1 MNKTWLIIKR
11 EYITRVRNKTFLLS
25 TFLMPILFVVLIA
38 GVVFITIK
46 SSKEETVAVGD
57 SEGMLTEYLT
67 SSKSLR
73 FEFLNDAD
81 TSLLQK
87 DFTAVLLAPQNGI
100 NKTEQYQIYT
110 KKNLSVRSESSIRK
124 KINEAVET
132 RLMTTTGGLTRLQYD
147 SIRKK
152 AETVSLDN
160 KVLGDG
166 EEIKEGNSGVA
177 YGVGYGAGFLIYI
190 TLFLY
195 GAMVMRGVME
205 EKTNR
210 IAEVIV
216 SSVRPTQLMMGK
228 IIGIGAVGVT
238 QFLLWIILI
247 YLLSLGLG
255 LLIPADVMAQVND
268 ANASGE
274 MSQSMPGAGAS
285 SGAMQAIVSAQ
296 QTLGTVNWPL
306 IIGCFLFYFVFGYLF
321 YAALFAAVGS
331 AVNEDP
337 QDAQSLMFP
346 ITMPI
351 ILAIIIMINAIN
363 DPESSLATWASM
375 IPFFSPIV
383 MMARIPFGVPGTVP
397 YWQLGLSMALLV
409 AGFLFTTWLSAKI
422 YRTAILMYGKKVTA
436 KEFWKWAFKK
446 S

>member
-11 EYITRVRNKTFLLS
+11 EYMTRVRNKTFLLS
-25 TFLMPILFVVLIA
+25 TFLMPLLFVALIA
-38 GVVFITIK
+38 AVVVITVK
-46 SSKEETVAVGD
+46 NTKEEKVAVGD
-57 SEGMLTEYLT
+57 KEGLLKEYLDAG
-67 SSKSLR
+67 KSIK
-73 FEFLNDAD
+73 FEFLANAD
-81 TSLLQK
+81 TALLQK
-87 DFTAVLLAPQNGI
+87 DFTAVLLAPRNGI
-100 NKTEQYQIYT
+100 NTTDNYQIYT
-110 KKNLSVRSESSIRK
+110 RKNLSVVSEGAISR

-132 RLMTTTGGLTRLQYD
+132 RLMTTIGGMTRTEYD
-147 SIRKK
+147 SIRTK
-152 AETVSLDN
+152 ANAVTLEN

-166 EEIKEGNSGVA
+166 AEIKEGNSGVA

-205 EKTNR
+205 EKTTR

-238 QFLLWIILI
+238 QFVLWI
-247 YLLSLGLG
+247 
-255 LLIPADVMAQVND
+255 LLIFILSNVLGMLIPPDVMAQAGQAGD
-268 ANASGE
+268 PMAAAGMSSPASN
-274 MSQSMPGAGAS
+274 GAIKAL
-285 SGAMQAIVSAQ
+285 AEAQ
-296 QTLGTVNWPL
+296 QTLSAVNWPL

-351 ILAIIIMINAIN
+351 ILAIIIMINAITQ
-363 DPESSLATWASM
+363 PESSLATWSSM

-422 YRTAILMYGKKVTA
+422 YRTAILMYGKKVTP

>member
-11 EYITRVRNKTFLLS
+11 EYITRVKAKTFLIS
-25 TFLMPILFVVLIA
+25 TFLMPLLFIVLIV
-38 GVVFITIK
+38 GVIFITVK
-46 SSKEETVAVGD
+46 SDKEEKVAVGD
-57 SEGMLTEYLT
+57 TNNLLKEYLE
-67 SSKSLR
+67 SRKSMT
-73 FEFLNDAD
+73 FEFIDNAD

-87 DFTAVLLAPQNGI
+87 GYTAVLLSPGNGI
-100 NKTEQYQIYT
+100 NQTDRYQIYT
-110 KKNLSVRSESSIRK
+110 RKNLSVGSEDIISK
-124 KINEAVET
+124 QINEAVET
-132 RLMTTTGGLTRLQYD
+132 RLMTTVGGLTKSGLD
-147 SIRKK
+147 SIRKQAK
-152 AETVSLDN
+152 TVSLDN
-160 KVLGDG
+160 KVLGEG

-177 YGVGYGAGFLIYI
+177 FGVGYGAAFLIYI

-210 IAEVIV
+210 IAEVVV

-247 YLLSLGLG
+247 MILSTALGAI
-255 LLIPADVMAQVND
+255 IPQDIMQQA
-268 ANASGE
+268 ANANTQMNQG
-274 MSQSMPGAGAS
+274 MPAGAS
-285 SGAMQAIVSAQ
+285 SGAMMAIAK
-296 QTLGTVNWPL
+296 TTHTMGTVNWML
-306 IIGCFLFYFVFGYLF
+306 IIPCFLFYFVFGYLF

-346 ITMPI
+346 ITLPI
-351 ILAIIIMINAIN
+351 VFAIIIMINAIN
-363 DPESSLATWASM
+363 QPESSLATWSSL

-383 MMARIPFGVPGTVP
+383 MMVRIPFGVPGTVP
-397 YWQLGLSMALLV
+397 WWQLGLSMALLV

-422 YRTAILMYGKKVTA
+422 YRTAILMYGKKVTP

-446 S
+446 A

>member
-11 EYITRVRNKTFLLS
+11 EYLTRVKAKTFLLS
-25 TFLMPILFVVLIA
+25 TFLMPLLFVGLIA
-38 GVVFITIK
+38 AVTFITVK
-46 SSKEETVAVGD
+46 SAKEETVAVGD
-57 SEGMLTEYLT
+57 SEGLLKEFLE
-67 SSKSLR
+67 SGKSIK
-73 FEFLNDAD
+73 FEFVAGAD
-81 TSLLQK
+81 TALLEK
-87 DFTAVLLAPQNGI
+87 GYTAVLLAPKNGI
-100 NKTEQYQIYT
+100 NKTDQYQIFT
-110 KKNLSVRSESSIRK
+110 RKNLSVMSESA
-124 KINEAVET
+124 INRQINDAVEA
-132 RLMTTTGGLTRLQYD
+132 RLMTTTGGLTREEYD
-147 SIRKK
+147 NIRKAAK
-152 AETVSLDN
+152 KVSLEN
-160 KVLGDG
+160 KVVSEGS
-166 EEIKEGNSGVA
+166 EIKAGNSGVA

-210 IAEVIV
+210 IAEVVV

-247 YLLSLGLG
+247 FALSSALGFI
-255 LLIPADVMAQVND
+255 IPKETLAQVND
-268 ANASGE
+268 ANQQ
-274 MSQSMPGAGAS
+274 MNQMPNGAAG
-285 SGAMQAIVSAQ
+285 GAMEAFAKTQA
-296 QTLGTVNWPL
+296 TLSSVNWPL

-363 DPESSLATWASM
+363 QPESSLATWSSM

-409 AGFLFTTWLSAKI
+409 GGFLFTTWLSAKI
-422 YRTAILMYGKKVTA
+422 YRTAILMYGKKVTP

-446 S
+446 A

>member
-11 EYITRVRNKTFLLS
+11 EYITRVKNKTFLLS
-25 TFLMPILFVVLIA
+25 TFLMPILFVGLIA
-38 GVVFITIK
+38 GVTFITIK
-46 SSKEETVAVGD
+46 SNKEEKVAVGD
-57 SEGMLTEYLT
+57 KEDMLKPFLE
-67 SSKSLR
+67 SNKSIS
-73 FEFLNDAD
+73 FEFFSDAD
-81 TSLLQK
+81 TAMLEK
-87 DFTAVLLAPQNGI
+87 GYTAVLLAPGNGI
-100 NKTEQYQIYT
+100 NQTESYQIYT
-110 KKNLSVRSESSIRK
+110 SKNLSMSSQSSINR
-124 KINEAVET
+124 KINDAVET
-132 RLMTTTGGLTRLQYD
+132 RLMTTMGGLTKMQLD
-147 SIRKK
+147 SIRKQ
-152 AETVSLDN
+152 ADAVQLDN
-160 KVLGDG
+160 KVLSAG

-177 YGVGYGAGFLIYI
+177 YGVGYGAAFLIYI

-195 GAMVMRGVME
+195 GSMVMRGVME

-210 IAEVIV
+210 IAEVVV
-216 SSVRPTQLMMGK
+216 SSVRPYQLMMGK

-238 QFLLWIILI
+238 QFLLWIGLIFIL
-247 YLLSLGLG
+247 SSALGVILPQET
-255 LLIPADVMAQVND
+255 IQQVGE
-268 ANASGE
+268 ANQQMNGG
-274 MSQSMPGAGAS
+274 MQGGAS
-285 SGAMQAIVSAQ
+285 SGALEAFSKAQ
-296 QTLGTVNWPL
+296 NALGTVNWPL
-306 IIGCFLFYFVFGYLF
+306 IIGCFLFYFIFGYLF

-363 DPESSLATWASM
+363 DPESSLATWSSM

-397 YWQLGLSMALLV
+397 YWQLGLSMVTLFL
-409 AGFLFTTWLSAKI
+409 GFLFTTWMSAKI

>member
-11 EYITRVRNKTFLLS
+11 EYLTRVKNKTFLLS
-25 TFLMPILFVVLIA
+25 TFLMPLLFVGLIA
-38 GVVFITIK
+38 AVVFITVK
-46 SSKEETVAVGD
+46 GTKEEKVAVGD
-57 SEGMLTEYLT
+57 KDGLLQEFLDAG
-67 SSKSLR
+67 KSIQ
-73 FEFLNDAD
+73 FEFIPNAD
-81 TSLLQK
+81 TALLQK
-87 DFTAVLLAPQNGI
+87 DYTAVLLAPQNGI
-100 NKTEQYQIYT
+100 NTTERYQIYT
-110 KKNLSVRSESSIRK
+110 RKNLSVVSESAISK

-132 RLMTTTGGLTRLQYD
+132 RLMTTIGGMSRAEYD
-147 SIRKK
+147 SLRSQAK
-152 AETVSLDN
+152 AVSLDN
-160 KVLGDG
+160 KVLGEGD
-166 EEIKEGNSGVA
+166 EIKEGNSGVA

-205 EKTNR
+205 EKTTR

-238 QFLLWIILI
+238 QFLLWILLI
-247 YLLSLGLG
+247 VLLSNGLG
-255 LLIPADVMAQVND
+255 LLLPKEVM
-268 ANASGE
+268 
-274 MSQSMPGAGAS
+274 
-285 SGAMQAIVSAQ
+285 MQAGEASAQ
-296 QTLGTVNWPL
+296 MNTGGMSTVNSGPMMALMETQKTLSTVNWPL
-306 IIGCFLFYFVFGYLF
+306 IIGCFLFYFTFGYLF

-351 ILAIIIMINAIN
+351 ILAIIIMINAITQ
-363 DPESSLATWASM
+363 PESSLATWSSM

-397 YWQLGLSMALLV
+397 YWQLGLSMALLI

-422 YRTAILMYGKKVTA
+422 YRTAILMYGKKVTP

>member
-1 MNKTWLIIKR
+1 
-11 EYITRVRNKTFLLS
+11 
-25 TFLMPILFVVLIA
+25 
-38 GVVFITIK
+38 
-46 SSKEETVAVGD
+46 
-57 SEGMLTEYLT
+57 
-67 SSKSLR
+67 
-73 FEFLNDAD
+73 
-81 TSLLQK
+81 
-87 DFTAVLLAPQNGI
+87 
-100 NKTEQYQIYT
+100 
-110 KKNLSVRSESSIRK
+110 
-124 KINEAVET
+124 
-132 RLMTTTGGLTRLQYD
+132 
-147 SIRKK
+147 
-152 AETVSLDN
+152 
-160 KVLGDG
+160 
-166 EEIKEGNSGVA
+166 
-177 YGVGYGAGFLIYI
+177 
-190 TLFLY
+190 
-195 GAMVMRGVME
+195 MRGVME

-238 QFLLWIILI
+238 QFILWIILI
-247 YLLSLGLG
+247 FILSSGLG
-255 LLIPADVMAQVND
+255 MLIPKDVLMQVND
-268 ANASGE
+268 ANQQ
-274 MSQSMPGAGAS
+274 MNQTMPGAGN
-285 SGAMQAIVSAQ
+285 GAIMALANAQ
-296 QTLGTVNWPL
+296 QELSTVNWPL

-363 DPESSLATWASM
+363 QPESALATWSSM

-397 YWQLGLSMALLV
+397 YWQLGLSMLLLV
-409 AGFLFTTWLSAKI
+409 LGFLFTTWLSAKI
-422 YRTAILMYGKKVTA
+422 YRTAILMYGKKVTP

>member
-11 EYITRVRNKTFLLS
+11 EYITRVKNKTFLLS
-25 TFLMPILFVVLIA
+25 TFLMPLFFVGLIA
-38 GVVFITIK
+38 AVTFITVK
-46 SSKEETVAVGD
+46 SSKEEKIAVGD
-57 SEGMLTEYLT
+57 KDGVLKEYLE
-67 SSKSLR
+67 SDKSLK

-87 DFTAVLLAPQNGI
+87 GYTAVLLAPMNGI
-100 NKTEQYQIYT
+100 NQADKYEIFTR
-110 KKNLSVRSESSIRK
+110 KNLSVGSESAITRQ
-124 KINEAVET
+124 INRAVET
-132 RLMTTTGGLTRLQYD
+132 RLMTTIGGMSRSEYD
-147 SIRKK
+147 SIRAK
-152 AETVSLDN
+152 AKTVSLDP
-160 KVLGDG
+160 KVLGEG
-166 EEIKEGNSGVA
+166 EEIKAGNSGVA
-177 YGVGYGAGFLIYI
+177 FGVGYGAAFLIYI

-210 IAEVIV
+210 IAEVVV

-238 QFLLWIILI
+238 QFLLWIVLI
-247 YLLSLGLG
+247 MLLSSGLG
-255 LLIPADVMAQVND
+255 LLIPQDMLQQ
-268 ANASGE
+268 ANEANQQ
-274 MSQSMPGAGAS
+274 MSQGMPGGTS
-285 SGAMQAIVSAQ
+285 SGAVNAILQAQ
-296 QTLGTVNWPL
+296 QSLGTVNWPL

-363 DPESSLATWASM
+363 QPESSLATWSSM

-397 YWQLGLSMALLV
+397 YWQLGLSMLLLV
-409 AGFLFTTWLSAKI
+409 LGFLFTTWFSAKI
-422 YRTAILMYGKKVTA
+422 YRTAILMYGKKVTP

>member
-11 EYITRVRNKTFLLS
+11 EYMTRVRNKTFLLS
-25 TFLMPILFVVLIA
+25 TFLMPLLFVALIA
-38 GVVFITIK
+38 AVVVITVK
-46 SSKEETVAVGD
+46 NTKEEKVAVGD
-57 SEGMLTEYLT
+57 KEGLLKEYLDAGKT
-67 SSKSLR
+67 IK
-73 FEFLNDAD
+73 FEFLPNAD
-81 TSLLQK
+81 TALLQK
-87 DFTAVLLAPQNGI
+87 DFTAVLLAPKNGI
-100 NKTEQYQIYT
+100 NTSDNYQIYT
-110 KKNLSVRSESSIRK
+110 RKNLSVVSEGAISR

-132 RLMTTTGGLTRLQYD
+132 RLMTTIGGMSRTEYD
-147 SIRKK
+147 SIRTK
-152 AETVSLDN
+152 ANQVTLEN

-166 EEIKEGNSGVA
+166 AEIKEGNSGVA

-205 EKTNR
+205 EKTTR

-238 QFLLWIILI
+238 QFVLWILLI
-247 YLLSLGLG
+247 FLLSTVLGAI
-255 LLIPADVMAQVND
+255 IPPDVMAQAGQAGD
-268 ANASGE
+268 PMAAAGMSSPANN
-274 MSQSMPGAGAS
+274 GALK
-285 SGAMQAIVSAQ
+285 AIAEAQ
-296 QTLGTVNWPL
+296 QTLSAVNWPL

-351 ILAIIIMINAIN
+351 ILAIIIMINAITQ
-363 DPESSLATWASM
+363 PESSLATWSSM

-422 YRTAILMYGKKVTA
+422 YRTAILMYGKKVTP

>member
-11 EYITRVRNKTFLLS
+11 EYLTRVKNKTFLIS
-25 TFLMPILFVVLIA
+25 TFLMPLLFVGLIA
-38 GVVFITIK
+38 AVVFITVK
-46 SSKEETVAVGD
+46 NNKEELVAVAD
-57 SEGMLTEYLT
+57 KEGLLKEYLEPRE
-67 SSKSLR
+67 SIK
-73 FEFLNDAD
+73 FEFIDNAD

-87 DFTAVLLAPQNGI
+87 SYTAVLLAPNNGI
-100 NKTEQYQIYT
+100 NQTDRYQIFT
-110 KKNLSVRSESSIRK
+110 RKNLSVGSESAISK
-124 KINEAVET
+124 QINEAVQT
-132 RLMTTTGGLTRLQYD
+132 RMMTTEGGLTRSAYD
-147 SIRKK
+147 SIK
-152 AETVSLDN
+152 AMAKTVALDN
-160 KVLGDG
+160 KVLGEG
-166 EEIKEGNSGVA
+166 EEIKAGNSGVA
-177 YGVGYGAGFLIYI
+177 FGVGYGAAFLIYI

-238 QFLLWIILI
+238 QFILWIVLI
-247 YLLSLGLG
+247 FVLTSGLG
-255 LLIPADVMAQVND
+255 MLIPKDVLMQVND
-268 ANASGE
+268 ANQQ
-274 MSQSMPGAGAS
+274 MNQTMPSAGNGAIMAL
-285 SGAMQAIVSAQ
+285 ANAQ
-296 QTLGTVNWPL
+296 QELSTVNWPL

-363 DPESSLATWASM
+363 QPESSLATWSSM

-409 AGFLFTTWLSAKI
+409 AGFLLTTWLSAKI

>member
-11 EYITRVRNKTFLLS
+11 EYITRVKNKTFLLS
-25 TFLMPILFVVLIA
+25 TFLMPLFFVGLIA
-38 GVVFITIK
+38 AVTFITVK
-46 SSKEETVAVGD
+46 SAKEEKVAVGD
-57 SEGMLTEYLT
+57 KDGVLKDYLE
-67 SSKSLR
+67 SDKSLK
-73 FEFLNDAD
+73 FEFFNDAD

-87 DFTAVLLAPQNGI
+87 GYTAVLLAPGNGI
-100 NKTEQYQIYT
+100 NKADKYEIFTR
-110 KKNLSVRSESSIRK
+110 KNLSISSESAITK
-124 KINEAVET
+124 QINRAVET
-132 RLMTTTGGLTRLQYD
+132 RLMTTIGGMSRSEYD
-147 SIRKK
+147 SIRAQAK
-152 AETVSLDN
+152 TVSLDP
-160 KVLGDG
+160 KVLGEG
-166 EEIKEGNSGVA
+166 EEIKAGNSGVA
-177 YGVGYGAGFLIYI
+177 FGVGYGAAFLIYI

-210 IAEVIV
+210 IAEVVV

-238 QFLLWIILI
+238 QFLLWIVLI
-247 YLLSLGLG
+247 MLLSSGLG
-255 LLIPADVMAQVND
+255 LIIPQDMMQQ
-268 ANASGE
+268 ANEANQQ
-274 MSQSMPGAGAS
+274 MSQGMPGGTS
-285 SGAMQAIVSAQ
+285 SGAVNAIMQAQ
-296 QTLGTVNWPL
+296 QSLGTVNWPL

-363 DPESSLATWASM
+363 QPESSLATWSSM

-397 YWQLGLSMALLV
+397 YWQLGLSMLLLV
-409 AGFLFTTWLSAKI
+409 LGFLATTWFSAKI

>member
-1 MNKTWLIIKR
+1 M
-11 EYITRVRNKTFLLS
+11 S
-25 TFLMPILFVVLIA
+25 
-38 GVVFITIK
+38 
-46 SSKEETVAVGD
+46 
-57 SEGMLTEYLT
+57 
-67 SSKSLR
+67 
-73 FEFLNDAD
+73 
-81 TSLLQK
+81 Q
-87 DFTAVLLAPQNGI
+87 
-100 NKTEQYQIYT
+100 
-110 KKNLSVRSESSIRK
+110 SSISDQ
-124 KINEAVET
+124 INEAVET
-132 RLMTTTGGLTRLQYD
+132 RLMTTLGGLSRNEYD
-147 SIRKK
+147 SIRSK
-152 AETVSLDN
+152 AKTVSLDN
-160 KVLGDG
+160 KVVSAG

-210 IAEVIV
+210 IAEVMV

-247 YLLSLGLG
+247 MLLTKGLG
-255 LLIPADVMAQVND
+255 FIIPHDMLQQAND
-268 ANASGE
+268 ANQQMNQGMPGGGGAASGV
-274 MSQSMPGAGAS
+274 MMAMAKTQQSLS
-285 SGAMQAIVSAQ
+285 
-296 QTLGTVNWPL
+296 TVNWLL
-306 IIGCFLFYFVFGYLF
+306 ITGCFLFYFVFGYLF

-363 DPESSLATWASM
+363 QPESSLATWSSM

-397 YWQLGLSMALLV
+397 YWQLGLSMVLLV
-409 AGFLFTTWLSAKI
+409 LGFLFTTWVSAKI
-422 YRTAILMYGKKVTA
+422 YRTAILMYGKKVTP

>member
-11 EYITRVRNKTFLLS
+11 EYLTRVKNKTFLLS
-25 TFLMPILFVVLIA
+25 TFLMPLLFVGLIA
-38 GVVFITIK
+38 AVVFITVK
-46 SSKEETVAVGD
+46 NNKEEVVAVAD
-57 SEGMLTEYLT
+57 KEGMLKDYLEPRE
-67 SSKSLR
+67 SLK
-73 FEFLNDAD
+73 FEFIENAD

-87 DFTAVLLAPQNGI
+87 NYTAVLLAPKNGI
-100 NKTEQYQIYT
+100 NQTDRYQIFT
-110 KKNLSVRSESSIRK
+110 RKNLSVSSESAISK
-124 KINEAVET
+124 QINEAVQT
-132 RLMTTTGGLTRLQYD
+132 RMMTTEGGLTRSAYD
-147 SIRKK
+147 SIK
-152 AETVSLDN
+152 AMAKTVALDN
-160 KVLGDG
+160 KVLGEG

-177 YGVGYGAGFLIYI
+177 FGVGYGAAFLIYI

-238 QFLLWIILI
+238 QFILWILLIFILT
-247 YLLSLGLG
+247 SGLG
-255 LLIPADVMAQVND
+255 MLIPKDVLMQVND
-268 ANASGE
+268 ANQQ
-274 MSQSMPGAGAS
+274 MNQTMPSAGNGAIMAL
-285 SGAMQAIVSAQ
+285 ANAQ
-296 QTLGTVNWPL
+296 QELSTVNWPL

-363 DPESSLATWASM
+363 QPESSLATWSSM

-409 AGFLFTTWLSAKI
+409 AGFLLTTWLSAKI